1 MKIVLDAN
9 IVFSGILNT
18 NSKIGDLLMN
28 SEQFFTFI
36 SPYFLKNEIQNH
48 YLKLVK
54 ISGLALP
61 EILEAEF
68 QIYKEIDFISEDQVK
83 DLHWMDAELL
93 VADVD
98 PKDIHYIAYSKQF
111 ECKLWSGDKILMKG
125 LKKKGF
131 NNFITTDELFQLRET
146 FRNKI

>member
-1 MKIVLDAN
+1 M
-9 IVFSGILNT
+9 
-18 NSKIGDLLMN
+18 
-28 SEQFFTFI
+28 
-36 SPYFLKNEIQNH
+36 
-48 YLKLVK
+48 
-54 ISGLALP
+54 P

-83 DLHWMDAELL
+83 TLHWIDAELL

-111 ECKLWSGDKILMKG
+111 ECKLWSGDKMLMKG

-131 NNFITTDELFQLRET
+131 KNFITTDELFQLREE
-146 FRNKI
+146 FRKKT